1 MAIDVSNLSGYF
13 NDELRFNIATKAV
26 LEATDLKNLNVFDNV
41 NGTMLLS
48 TVDTTIYVSTDEC
61 STRTDSGSTVFAGNT
76 LATEPLNIYNEVCN
90 KKLQRYFLGK
100 KGANEQGIDGEL
112 MTALIEDKLSK
123 AEFEIMKIR
132 WQGSNSASGVTYATV
147 TGNLLAQD
155 GFLQKA
161 TELSAVTVNVTKSAI
176 TASNSVAVI
185 DSYMS
190 NIPAAIEGR
199 MDLALHLSPADFRN
213 AMVGL
218 RNANYLQSS
227 ANYDANSEGVTEL
240 LWPGQAQCVIRK
252 QDGLVGVASGT
263 ALLTYDENMAVG
275 GLKDPAGLDF
285 KVWYSEDDDKV
296 KFNLYALHGVQF
308 VYGEHVVRFI

>member
-1 MAIDVSNLSGYF
+1 MAIDVSGLSGYF
-13 NDELRFNIATKAV
+13 NDELRFQIATKAV
-26 LEATDLKNLNVFDNV
+26 LEASDIKNLNVFDNV

-48 TVDTTIYVSTDEC
+48 TVDTTIYVTNDEC

-76 LATEPLNIYNEVCN
+76 LATEPLNIYNELCN

-100 KGANEQGIDGEL
+100 KGASEQGIDGEL

-123 AEFEIMKIR
+123 SEFEIMKIR
-132 WQGSNSASGVTYATV
+132 WQGSNSTPSYAAV
-147 TGNLLAQD
+147 TGNLTMQD
-155 GFLQKA
+155 GYLQKA
-161 TELSAVTVNVTKSAI
+161 YELSAVTVNVAKSAI
-176 TASNSVAVI
+176 TAANAVAVI

-190 NIPAAIEGR
+190 NIPAEIEGR
-199 MDLALHLSPADFRN
+199 LDLALHLSPSDFRS

-218 RNANYLQSS
+218 RNATFLQSS
-227 ANYDANSEGVTEL
+227 ANYDANSEGVTEIM
-240 LWPGQAQCVIRK
+240 WPGQSQCVIRK
-252 QDGLVGVASGT
+252 QDGLIGVASGT

-308 VYGEHVVRFI
+308 VYGEYVVRFA